1 MDETRPIWAGL
12 GNCFRS
18 GLVGL
23 CRALVRT
30 PPTRHDLPPICVLCW
45 CRCVLPWCST
55 RRSCTD
61 WAVNPSYVDAQC
73 DDAAWMMAYD
83 VKH

>member
-1 MDETRPIWAGL
+1 MDESRPIWAGL

-45 CRCVLPWCST
+45 CRYVLPWCRT

-61 WAVNPSYVDAQC
+61 RQVNPSCVGVYGTEATRR
-73 DDAAWMMAYD
+73 MGYD